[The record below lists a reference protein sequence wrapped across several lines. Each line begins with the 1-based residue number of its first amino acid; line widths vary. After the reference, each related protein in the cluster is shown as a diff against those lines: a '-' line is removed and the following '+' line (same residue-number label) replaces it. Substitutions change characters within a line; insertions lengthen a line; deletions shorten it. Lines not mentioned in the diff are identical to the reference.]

1 MKSIVSSSHQ
11 FWQSKIPLIG
21 ITTAL
26 VALAVIT
33 VFSLTSI
40 DVFQDRAHWVDHT
53 YQVRSNLE
61 ETLSVLRDA
70 RTAAR
75 GFVIS
80 GQPTLLPAYAAFKRD
95 VPARI
100 ESLRVLLQDDP
111 EQLRNITTL
120 QAMIATV
127 FADLEAEIQLRKD
140 SVDPSQAIA
149 YVASSQARAILDG
162 VRTEI
167 TVMEDVEK
175 GLLAQRSSEAAQ
187 SAHQTKI
194 LIVFGTTVAF
204 LMLVG
209 AFWLLLREVRQRQS
223 ADKAVLAMNK
233 ELVRHASQLE
243 ATNKELESFSYSV
256 SHDLRIPLRAISGYA
271 RMLQEDYA
279 DKLDDEAQRL
289 LKVIRDNSKRMGEL
303 IDDLL
308 TFSRLGRKPIAA
320 AEIDMK
326 GVVDHIIEEVR
337 RRTEHDRVEIQVD
350 TLPPTW
356 GDRSLLQQ
364 VWTNLISN
372 AIKYSGKRDQPVIRI
387 EGKNLGTE
395 TVYSISDNGVGFDMQ
410 YYNKLFGVFQ
420 RLHSA
425 DEFPGTG
432 VGLAIVHRIVVR
444 LGGRVWAV
452 STIDEGATFFFAF
465 PQK

>member
-1 MKSIVSSSHQ
+1 
-11 FWQSKIPLIG
+11 
-21 ITTAL
+21 
-26 VALAVIT
+26 
-33 VFSLTSI
+33 
-40 DVFQDRAHWVDHT
+40 
-53 YQVRSNLE
+53 
-61 ETLSVLRDA
+61 
-70 RTAAR
+70 
-75 GFVIS
+75 
-80 GQPTLLPAYAAFKRD
+80 
-95 VPARI
+95 
-100 ESLRVLLQDDP
+100 
-111 EQLRNITTL
+111 
-120 QAMIATV
+120 
-127 FADLEAEIQLRKD
+127 
-140 SVDPSQAIA
+140 
-149 YVASSQARAILDG
+149 
-162 VRTEI
+162 
-167 TVMEDVEK
+167 
-175 GLLAQRSSEAAQ
+175 
-187 SAHQTKI
+187 
-194 LIVFGTTVAF
+194 
-204 LMLVG
+204 
-209 AFWLLLREVRQRQS
+209 
-223 ADKAVLAMNK
+223 
-233 ELVRHASQLE
+233 
-243 ATNKELESFSYSV
+243 
-256 SHDLRIPLRAISGYA
+256 LRIPLRAISGYA

-350 TLPPTW
+350 TLPPAW